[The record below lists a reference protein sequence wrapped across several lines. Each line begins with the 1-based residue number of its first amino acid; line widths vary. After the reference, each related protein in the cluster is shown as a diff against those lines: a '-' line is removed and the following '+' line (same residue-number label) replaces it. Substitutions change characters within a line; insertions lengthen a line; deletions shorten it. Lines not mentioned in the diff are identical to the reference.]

1 MTLIKW
7 VTVGVSAVGVSF
19 AAVSIVWAV
28 REHSESRTGLSDS
41 ISDDAILTEKG
52 TKTYVSISRA
62 EEFTKVSENLFDAEN
77 QVVFQDSSEPS
88 NAAMRSNSHLAAT
101 EKIAGGCVCA
111 SPEKKKITNDKVA
124 GAGEDTTTAK
134 KRKKKKKES
143 TEEITKATEI
153 FFDVKTSENQVVF
166 QDPINTIEVEVGA
179 KEVAGAGGDTT
190 AAKKKKK
197 KKSAVKEITGGEAY
211 KHKKPNKLINALRK
225 IKEEEEA
232 FIKKE
237 EEKLKIQKEIEKKEQ
252 EEKEKNEFQKF
263 KKKERE
269 KKKRLERKAKGLIL
283 TAKQKNKKERQTASI
298 AVWKENG
305 FQFPR
310 SETKARPG
318 TRVRPK
324 KEKVEVTPFAEAK
337 PEGVT
342 EEAKVS
348 GSTPEP
354 LLMEKIAHNWEE
366 LLDRECE
373 EPIVSV
379 LVKEVEK
386 PQINGRCE
394 EGCAHLKRVPQKDLS
409 SDSEPEEP
417 NDIEKIKLRLEN
429 RSLDHLRAPVIC
441 VLGHVDTGKTK
452 LLDKL
457 RCTNVQKSEAGG
469 ITQQIGATNVP
480 IDVLRELTKIVRPP
494 KGSQPFKI
502 KIPGLLIMDTP
513 GHEHFRLMRSRG
525 SSLCD
530 LAILV
535 VDIMHGVEPQTVE
548 SIKLLQDRGTPFIV
562 ALNKIDRLF
571 EWQSNPQKDFWDL
584 LKMQKDHTKVE
595 FEQRLS
601 SAKLQLSEQGLNTKM
616 YYEYSDPKEYSWIV
630 PTSAITGDG
639 IANLIATVVK
649 YNQEIQPEK
658 ITFSEELEATV
669 LEVKQTI
676 GHGITIDVILKNGS
690 LKIGDTIVLPGS
702 KGRPIVT
709 QIRALLLPKPN
720 RELRIK
726 TEYAEPKN
734 IKGCQGV
741 KIVAKGLKSA
751 ISGSSFLVA
760 RCQNEIEILKD
771 LSQEKEIL
779 GCIQCEKHGVY
790 VQGSLLG
797 SLEALLELLK
807 QDKIPYSNVRLG
819 NVIKSDVV
827 KASIMLEHDP
837 KFACI
842 LALDVEV
849 ERDAQEYADA
859 EGVRIFKEDTVY
871 RLFDSFKKHI
881 QNHQKKKREE
891 FKNIAVFP
899 CMLSIL
905 PQHIYR
911 KSNPIIVGVRVDA
924 GVVKI
929 GTPLCVKSK
938 DSFIQIGI
946 VADIQKNE
954 KTIPIG
960 KKGDEICLKI
970 ENVSDDAPKMMG
982 HHFDADD
989 IIMSSIS
996 RQSIDAC
1003 KEHFRSELKNEDWKL
1018 IIKLKKIFGIL

>member
-1 MTLIKW
+1 
-7 VTVGVSAVGVSF
+7 
-19 AAVSIVWAV
+19 
-28 REHSESRTGLSDS
+28 
-41 ISDDAILTEKG
+41 
-52 TKTYVSISRA
+52 
-62 EEFTKVSENLFDAEN
+62 
-77 QVVFQDSSEPS
+77 
-88 NAAMRSNSHLAAT
+88 
-101 EKIAGGCVCA
+101 
-111 SPEKKKITNDKVA
+111 
-124 GAGEDTTTAK
+124 
-134 KRKKKKKES
+134 
-143 TEEITKATEI
+143 
-153 FFDVKTSENQVVF
+153 
-166 QDPINTIEVEVGA
+166 
-179 KEVAGAGGDTT
+179 
-190 AAKKKKK
+190 
-197 KKSAVKEITGGEAY
+197 
-211 KHKKPNKLINALRK
+211 
-225 IKEEEEA
+225 
-232 FIKKE
+232 
-237 EEKLKIQKEIEKKEQ
+237 
-252 EEKEKNEFQKF
+252 
-263 KKKERE
+263 
-269 KKKRLERKAKGLIL
+269 
-283 TAKQKNKKERQTASI
+283 
-298 AVWKENG
+298 
-305 FQFPR
+305 
-310 SETKARPG
+310 
-318 TRVRPK
+318 
-324 KEKVEVTPFAEAK
+324 
-337 PEGVT
+337 
-342 EEAKVS
+342 
-348 GSTPEP
+348 
-354 LLMEKIAHNWEE
+354 
-366 LLDRECE
+366 
-373 EPIVSV
+373 
-379 LVKEVEK
+379 
-386 PQINGRCE
+386 
-394 EGCAHLKRVPQKDLS
+394 
-409 SDSEPEEP
+409 
-417 NDIEKIKLRLEN
+417 
-429 RSLDHLRAPVIC
+429 
-441 VLGHVDTGKTK
+441 
-452 LLDKL
+452 
-457 RCTNVQKSEAGG
+457 
-469 ITQQIGATNVP
+469 
-480 IDVLRELTKIVRPP
+480 
-494 KGSQPFKI
+494 
-502 KIPGLLIMDTP
+502 
-513 GHEHFRLMRSRG
+513 
-525 SSLCD
+525 
-530 LAILV
+530 
-535 VDIMHGVEPQTVE
+535 
-548 SIKLLQDRGTPFIV
+548 
-562 ALNKIDRLF
+562 
-571 EWQSNPQKDFWDL
+571 
-584 LKMQKDHTKVE
+584 
-595 FEQRLS
+595 
-601 SAKLQLSEQGLNTKM
+601 
-616 YYEYSDPKEYSWIV
+616 
-630 PTSAITGDG
+630 
-639 IANLIATVVK
+639 
-649 YNQEIQPEK
+649 
-658 ITFSEELEATV
+658 V

-690 LKIGDTIVLPGS
+690 LKIGDTIVLLGS

-751 ISGSSFLVA
+751 IAGSSFLVA

-779 GCIQCEKHGVY
+779 GCIQCEKRGVY

-859 EGVRIFKEDTVY
+859 KGVRIFKEDTVY

-1018 IIKLKKIFGIL
+1018 IIELKTVFGIL

>member
-7 VTVGVSAVGVSF
+7 VTVGVSFAV
-19 AAVSIVWAV
+19 VSIVRAV
-28 REHSESRTGLSDS
+28 RKYSESRTGLSDS

-62 EEFTKVSENLFDAEN
+62 EEFTKVNENLFDAEN

-197 KKSAVKEITGGEAY
+197 SAVKEIT
-211 KHKKPNKLINALRK
+211 
-225 IKEEEEA
+225 
-232 FIKKE
+232 
-237 EEKLKIQKEIEKKEQ
+237 
-252 EEKEKNEFQKF
+252 
-263 KKKERE
+263 
-269 KKKRLERKAKGLIL
+269 ERKAKGLIL

-354 LLMEKIAHNWEE
+354 LLMEKISHNWEE

-502 KIPGLLIMDTP
+502 KIPGLLIIDTP

-535 VDIMHGVEPQTVE
+535 VDIMHGVEPQTIE

-571 EWQSNPQKDFWDL
+571 EWQSNPKKDFWDL
-584 LKMQKDHTKVE
+584 LKMQKDHTKLE
-595 FEQRLS
+595 FEQRL
-601 SAKLQLSEQGLNTKM
+601 M
-616 YYEYSDPKEYSWIV
+616 
-630 PTSAITGDG
+630 
-639 IANLIATVVK
+639 
-649 YNQEIQPEK
+649 
-658 ITFSEELEATV
+658 

-690 LKIGDTIVLPGS
+690 LKIGDTIVLLGS

-751 ISGSSFLVA
+751 IAGSSFLVA

-779 GCIQCEKHGVY
+779 GCIQCEKRGVY

-859 EGVRIFKEDTVY
+859 KGVRIFKEDTVY

-924 GVVKI
+924 GLIYK
-929 GTPLCVKSK
+929 KMK
-938 DSFIQIGI
+938 
-946 VADIQKNE
+946 
-954 KTIPIG
+954 KTVPIG

-982 HHFDADD
+982 HHFDVDD

-1018 IIKLKKIFGIL
+1018 MTRLKEIFGIL